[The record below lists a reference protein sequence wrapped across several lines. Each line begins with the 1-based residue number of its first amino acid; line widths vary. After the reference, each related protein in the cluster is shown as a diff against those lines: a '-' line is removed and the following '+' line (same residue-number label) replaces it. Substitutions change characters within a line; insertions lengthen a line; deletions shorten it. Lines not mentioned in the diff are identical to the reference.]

1 MEILLTLFVLDI
13 GRHFM
18 VPVVIPAKRED
29 TGVVNKEQLND
40 AVLSSPT
47 GNSEV
52 RVEVAPVR
60 SANQKK
66 TFLKFGKISVSV
78 I

>member
-1 MEILLTLFVLDI
+1 MIA
-13 GRHFM
+13 
-18 VPVVIPAKRED
+18 VVIPDKREGA
-29 TGVVNKEQLND
+29 GVVNKEQLND

-52 RVEVAPVR
+52 RVEVAPVK

-66 TFLKFGKISVSV
+66 TFLKYGTIYVS
-78 I
+78 II